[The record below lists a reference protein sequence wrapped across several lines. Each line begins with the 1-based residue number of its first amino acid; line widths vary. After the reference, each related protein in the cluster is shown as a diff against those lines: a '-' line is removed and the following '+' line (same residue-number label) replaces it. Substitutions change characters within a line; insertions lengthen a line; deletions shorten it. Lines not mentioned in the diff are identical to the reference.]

1 MTIFLM
7 RSRTSAQRSRPT
19 TTTAPRKAHA
29 ATRPRPASPA
39 LWTVALSSR
48 TATEAFGRIIGR
60 SLAGGETLALSGE
73 LGAGKT
79 ALVRGIAAGLG
90 TPSNHVTSPTFVLIH
105 EYEGRLP
112 LIHVD
117 LYRLR
122 SVAEA
127 EGIGLQEYFHGNIV
141 TAIEWADKFPDIL
154 PIDRL
159 DLSLEH
165 KTPTART
172 ARMTAHGPRANT
184 LLAALK
190 QDARQRRRAATP
202 KSSPKIAT
210 RRGRPRTS

>member
-1 MTIFLM
+1 M
-7 RSRTSAQRSRPT
+7 RSRTSAQHSRP

-29 ATRPRPASPA
+29 AAQSRSASSA
-39 LWTVALSSR
+39 IWTVALPSR
-48 TATEAFGRIIGR
+48 IATEAFGRLIGR
-60 SLAGGETLALSGE
+60 SLTGGETLALSGE

-90 TPSNHVTSPTFVLIH
+90 TPSNQVTSPTFVLIH

-141 TAIEWADKFPDIL
+141 TAIEWADKFPGIL

-159 DLSLEH
+159 NLFLEH
-165 KTPTART
+165 KTPAART
-172 ARMTAHGPRANT
+172 ARMIAHGPRANT
-184 LLAALK
+184 LLAAIK
-190 QDARQRRRAATP
+190 QAARQRRRATT
-202 KSSPKIAT
+202 SSPLPKIAT
-210 RRGRPRTS
+210 RRGRPSTS

>member
-1 MTIFLM
+1 
-7 RSRTSAQRSRPT
+7 
-19 TTTAPRKAHA
+19 
-29 ATRPRPASPA
+29 
-39 LWTVALSSR
+39 VALSSR

-202 KSSPKIAT
+202 RSSPKIAT

>member
-1 MTIFLM
+1 M

-19 TTTAPRKAHA
+19 TAAPRKAHA
-29 ATRPRPASPA
+29 ATPSSPASSA
-39 LWTVALSSR
+39 LWTVALPSR
-48 TATEAFGRIIGR
+48 IATEAFGRIIGR
-60 SLAGGETLALSGE
+60 SLSGGETLALSGE

-90 TPSNHVTSPTFVLIH
+90 TPSNQVTSPTFVLIH

-127 EGIGLQEYFHGNIV
+127 EGIGLQEYFQGNIV

-172 ARMTAHGPRANT
+172 ARMIAHGPRANT
-184 LLAALK
+184 LLAILK
-190 QDARQRRRAATP
+190 QAVRQHRHAATP
-202 KSSPKIAT
+202 SPSPKTAA

>member
-1 MTIFLM
+1 M

-19 TTTAPRKAHA
+19 TAAPRKAHA
-29 ATRPRPASPA
+29 ATPSRPASSA
-39 LWTVALSSR
+39 LWTVALPSR
-48 TATEAFGRIIGR
+48 VATEAFGRIIGR

-90 TPSNHVTSPTFVLIH
+90 TPSNQVTSPTFVLIH

-122 SVAEA
+122 SEAEA
-127 EGIGLQEYFHGNIV
+127 EGIGLQEYFQGNIV
-141 TAIEWADKFPDIL
+141 TAIEWADKFPELL
-154 PIDRL
+154 PSDRFEL
-159 DLSLEH
+159 TLQH
-165 KTPTART
+165 NTPTTRT
-172 ARMTAHGPRANT
+172 ARMIAHGPRANT
-184 LLAALK
+184 LLAAIK
-190 QDARQRRRAATP
+190 QAARQRRRATTP
-202 KSSPKIAT
+202 SPLPKIAT

>member
-1 MTIFLM
+1 M

-19 TTTAPRKAHA
+19 TAAPRKARA
-29 ATRPRPASPA
+29 AKLPRTASPA
-39 LWTVALSSR
+39 LWTVALPSS

-90 TPSNHVTSPTFVLIH
+90 MPSNQVTSPTFVLIH

-122 SVAEA
+122 SAAEA

-141 TAIEWADKFPDIL
+141 TAIEWADKFPELL
-154 PIDRL
+154 PSDRFEL
-159 DLSLEH
+159 TLQH
-165 KTPTART
+165 KTPTTRT
-172 ARMTAHGPRANT
+172 ARMIARGPRATT

-190 QDARQRRRAATP
+190 QAARQRRRAATP
-202 KSSPKIAT
+202 RSSPKIAT

>member
-1 MTIFLM
+1 M
-7 RSRTSAQRSRPT
+7 RSRTSAQHSRP

-29 ATRPRPASPA
+29 PTRPRPASPV
-39 LWTVALSSR
+39 LWTVALPSR
-48 TATEAFGRIIGR
+48 TATEAFGRTIGR

-90 TPSNHVTSPTFVLIH
+90 TPSNQVTSPTFVLIH

-122 SVAEA
+122 NVAEA

-141 TAIEWADKFPDIL
+141 TAIEWADKFPELL
-154 PIDRL
+154 PSDRFEL
-159 DLSLEH
+159 TLQH
-165 KTPTART
+165 KTPTTRT
-172 ARMTAHGPRANT
+172 ARMLAYGPRAGT
-184 LLAALK
+184 LLATLK
-190 QDARQRRRAATP
+190 QAARQRRHAAAP

>member
-1 MTIFLM
+1 
-7 RSRTSAQRSRPT
+7 
-19 TTTAPRKAHA
+19 
-29 ATRPRPASPA
+29 
-39 LWTVALSSR
+39 VALPSR

-90 TPSNHVTSPTFVLIH
+90 TPAHQVTSPTFVLIH

-122 SVAEA
+122 NGAEA
-127 EGIGLQEYFHGNIV
+127 EGIGLHEYFRGNIV
-141 TAIEWADKFPDIL
+141 TAIEWADKFPDNL
-154 PIDRL
+154 PLDRL
-159 DLSLEH
+159 ELSLEH

-172 ARMTAHGPRANT
+172 ARMIARGPRAAA

-190 QDARQRRRAATP
+190 QAVRQRRHRATRT
-202 KSSPKIAT
+202 SSPTVAI

>member
-1 MTIFLM
+1 MTIFPM

-19 TTTAPRKAHA
+19 TAAPRKARA
-29 ATRPRPASPA
+29 AKPPRAASSA
-39 LWTVALSSR
+39 RWTVALPSR

-79 ALVRGIAAGLG
+79 ALVRGIATGLG
-90 TPSNHVTSPTFVLIH
+90 TPSNQVTSPTFVLIH

-122 SVAEA
+122 SGAEA

-141 TAIEWADKFPDIL
+141 TAIEWADKFPELL
-154 PIDRL
+154 PSDRFEL
-159 DLSLEH
+159 TLQH
-165 KTPTART
+165 NTPTTRT
-172 ARMTAHGPRANT
+172 ARMIAHGPRACT

-190 QDARQRRRAATP
+190 QAARQRRRAATP
-202 KSSPKIAT
+202 SASRKTAT
-210 RRGRPRTS
+210 GRGRPRTS

>member
-1 MTIFLM
+1 M
-7 RSRTSAQRSRPT
+7 RSRISAQRSRS
-19 TTTAPRKAHA
+19 TTTAPRKARA
-29 ATRPRPASPA
+29 AKPSRPASPA
-39 LWTVALSSR
+39 LWTVALPSC

-90 TPSNHVTSPTFVLIH
+90 TPSNQVTSPTFVLIH

-127 EGIGLQEYFHGNIV
+127 EGIGLQEYFQGNIV
-141 TAIEWADKFPDIL
+141 TAIEWADKFPGLL
-154 PIDRL
+154 PSDRFEL
-159 DLSLEH
+159 TLQH
-165 KTPTART
+165 KTPTTRT
-172 ARMTAHGPRANT
+172 ARMIAHGPRACT
-184 LLAALK
+184 LLAVLK
-190 QDARQRRRAATP
+190 RAVRQYRRAAAP
-202 KSSPKIAT
+202 EASPKIAT
-210 RRGRPRTS
+210 RRRGPRTS

>member
-1 MTIFLM
+1 M

-19 TTTAPRKAHA
+19 TAAPRKARA
-29 ATRPRPASPA
+29 ATPSRPASSA
-39 LWTVALSSR
+39 LWAVALPSR

-90 TPSNHVTSPTFVLIH
+90 TPSNQVTSPTFVLIH

-122 SVAEA
+122 SEAEA

-141 TAIEWADKFPDIL
+141 TAIEWADKFPGIL

-172 ARMTAHGPRANT
+172 ARMIAHGPRANT
-184 LLAALK
+184 LLATLK
-190 QDARQRRRAATP
+190 QAARQRRHAAAP

>member
-1 MTIFLM
+1 M
-7 RSRTSAQRSRPT
+7 RSRTSAQRSRP

-39 LWTVALSSR
+39 LWTIALPSR
-48 TATEAFGRIIGR
+48 TATESFGRIIGR
-60 SLAGGETLALSGE
+60 SLAGGETLAISGE

-90 TPSNHVTSPTFVLIH
+90 TPSNQVTSPTFVLIH

-122 SVAEA
+122 SAAEA
-127 EGIGLQEYFHGNIV
+127 EGIGLQEYFQGNIV
-141 TAIEWADKFPDIL
+141 TAIEWADKFPDVL
-154 PIDRL
+154 PVDRL
-159 DLSLEH
+159 NLSLEY
-165 KTPTART
+165 KTPTARI
-172 ARMTAHGPRANT
+172 AHMIAHGPRANT

-190 QDARQRRRAATP
+190 QAARQRRRAATL
-202 KSSPKIAT
+202 SSSLKPAIQ
-210 RRGRPRTS
+210 RGRPRTS

>member
-1 MTIFLM
+1 M
-7 RSRTSAQRSRPT
+7 RSRTSAQHSRP

-29 ATRPRPASPA
+29 AAQSRSASPA
-39 LWTVALSSR
+39 LWTVALPSR

-90 TPSNHVTSPTFVLIH
+90 TPASRVTSPTFVLIH

-122 SVAEA
+122 SEAEA

-141 TAIEWADKFPDIL
+141 TAIEWADKFPELL
-154 PIDRL
+154 PSDRFEL
-159 DLSLEH
+159 TLQHD
-165 KTPTART
+165 TPTTRT
-172 ARMTAHGPRANT
+172 ARMIAHGPRANT
-184 LLAALK
+184 LLAAIK
-190 QDARQRRRAATP
+190 QATRQRRRATTTSP
-202 KSSPKIAT
+202 LPKIAT